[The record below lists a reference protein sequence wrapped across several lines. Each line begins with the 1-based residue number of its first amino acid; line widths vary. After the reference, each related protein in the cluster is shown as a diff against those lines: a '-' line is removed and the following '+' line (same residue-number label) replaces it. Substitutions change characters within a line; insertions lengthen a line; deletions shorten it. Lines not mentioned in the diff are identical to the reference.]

1 MSRIGKLPITIPE
14 GVNAS
19 VTDGAVIIKG
29 KKGELT
35 SAFTSDVKVE
45 LQDNIL
51 SVQPANE
58 TQKSRAMWGTI
69 RSILENM
76 VTGVS
81 EGFIVRLEI
90 NGVGYRAAL
99 KGNIL
104 TLMLGYSHDIK
115 YAVPKDIEVKCEKP
129 TLLVISGADKQK
141 VGQVAA
147 EIMNMR
153 PFEPYK
159 GKGVFK
165 EGKPGRRKEGK
176 KK

>member
-1 MSRIGKLPITIPE
+1 MSRIGKLPVTIPNGVTVNLE
-14 GVNAS
+14 GNT
-19 VTDGAVIIKG
+19 VTTKG
-29 KKGELT
+29 QKGELKT
-35 SAFTSDVKVE
+35 TFTNDVKVE
-45 LQDNIL
+45 INDNVIN
-51 SVQPANE
+51 VEPANS
-58 TQKSRAMWGTI
+58 TKRSRSLWGTI
-69 RSILENM
+69 RSVLENN

-81 EGFIVRLEI
+81 EGFTVRLEI
-90 NGVGYRAAL
+90 NGVGYRTSI

-115 YAVPKDIEVKCEKP
+115 YAVPAGIEIVCEKP

-147 EIMNMR
+147 EIMRMR